1 MRAEGGQ
8 SSTARMRG
16 GWRVEGVPG
25 SNVRSEL
32 TAQAGG
38 LALALAQQASPLAC
52 SARLPL
58 LHFPPRSLAPSW
70 PRPAARQQA

>member
-38 LALALAQQASPLAC
+38 LA
-52 SARLPL
+52 
-58 LHFPPRSLAPSW
+58 RSHSRS
-70 PRPAARQQA
+70 RPAL